1 MKADRLSFKQFF
13 LEKIIITIFFEKI
26 KLQQSICFEYFQSFP
41 PVAKKIRT
49 CLDAHKSENNWQKV
63 SIFERTLCRKPLL
76 MKSAKNYQL
85 HFDNEERERE
95 REKNVERKKI
105 RTFRL
110 IARDLCDFK
119 MKSMEKKFC
128 PDKTGNF
135 NRPRQRFIFLFFL
148 LVLQNT
154 PGVSGIY

>member
-1 MKADRLSFKQFF
+1 MKKSNYNNQSVLSIFNLSPPLLRKFARVSMRTRARIIGKRF
-13 LEKIIITIFFEKI
+13 RYSRGRFVVSHFWWRARKIINFILIT
-26 KLQQSICFEYFQSFP
+26 
-41 PVAKKIRT
+41 R
-49 CLDAHKSENNWQKV
+49 
-63 SIFERTLCRKPLL
+63 RK
-76 MKSAKNYQL
+76 
-85 HFDNEERERE
+85 RE

-148 LVLQNT
+148 PVLQNT

>member
-1 MKADRLSFKQFF
+1 MKNQT
-13 LEKIIITIFFEKI
+13 ITINLFWVF
-26 KLQQSICFEYFQSFP
+26 SIFP
-41 PVAKKIRT
+41 PSLLRKFTREN

-76 MKSAKNYQL
+76 MKSVKNYQL

-148 LVLQNT
+148 PVLQNT